1 MIEIELHFILI
12 GLWKLNMAILWKMCC
27 LLSVVLKYKNE
38 EKGYLTQMGNVE
50 AKKKNQDNKIVAA
63 HH

>member
-1 MIEIELHFILI
+1 
-12 GLWKLNMAILWKMCC
+12 MCC

-50 AKKKNQDNKIVAA
+50 AKKKKPRK
-63 HH
+63 